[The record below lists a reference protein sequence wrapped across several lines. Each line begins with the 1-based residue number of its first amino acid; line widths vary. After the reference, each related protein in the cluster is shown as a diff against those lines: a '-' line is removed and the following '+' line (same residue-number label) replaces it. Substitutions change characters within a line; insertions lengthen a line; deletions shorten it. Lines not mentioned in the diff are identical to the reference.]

1 MEQRSTEV
9 KYQRLKQSDLTLCL
23 FKSLS
28 VNLYAVSLWHFVQYE
43 LWKWILKS
51 QLFSGSLKDMLLSLA
66 FKNEAGA

>member
-9 KYQRLKQSDLTLCL
+9 KYQRLKQNDLTLCL

-28 VNLYAVSLWHFVQYE
+28 GNFYVLSLWHFVQYE
-43 LWKWILKS
+43 LWKWILKN
-51 QLFSGSLKDMLLSLA
+51 QLFSSSCKDMMLSLA